1 MTRLHLSAVAVAAA
15 ITVFATGGS
24 MAAAAPPP
32 LPNLVR
38 NGSFEH
44 PRIRAGS
51 TAAFASIPG
60 WRLAFGP
67 AIEIQNHVAGAAAVG
82 DQLVELDSDASS
94 GIYQRIPTRPNR
106 LYRIQ
111 FFFSPRP
118 GTSAAENVLVVKW
131 HRRVVATLRADG
143 TGLADTDWR
152 MYAIKVRATGRTTR
166 LELDDAGISD
176 SVGTLIDGVTVT
188 RWRGHPTGGA

>member
-1 MTRLHLSAVAVAAA
+1 VTRRLLGVGAAAAA
-15 ITVFATGGS
+15 ISGTIGGS
-24 MAAAAPPP
+24 IAAAAPPP
-32 LPNLVR
+32 LPTLVR

-44 PRIRAGS
+44 PRVRVGS
-51 TAAFASIPG
+51 SHPFRSIPG

-67 AIEIQNHVAGAAAVG
+67 DIEIQNHVAGAAALG
-82 DQLVELDSDASS
+82 DQVVELDSDASS

-106 LYRIQ
+106 LYRVQ

-131 HRRVVATLRADG
+131 HRRVVARLTGDG
-143 TGLADTDWR
+143 TGLVSADWH
-152 MYAIKVRATGRTTR
+152 MYAIKVRATGRATR
-166 LELDDAGISD
+166 LEFDDGGISD

-188 RWRGHPTGGA
+188 RWRGHPTATR